1 MTSPCPEI
9 QNGYENGKAQPFSS
23 RHFEQILKAGHFAV
37 TTEIAPPDS
46 SDPEDIYTQAGIFD
60 GLVDA
65 INATDGAGA
74 NCHMSSLAVCS
85 LLNSRGYSSVMQVSC
100 RDRNRIAIQGDVLGA
115 SAIGVENVLC
125 LTGDGVQAG
134 DQPDARPVFDLDS
147 ISLLETLRG
156 MRDEARFLSGREI
169 KAPPQIF
176 LGAVAN
182 PFAEPLEIRAQRLA
196 KKITAGAQFIQTQY
210 CFDIERLRDYMAR
223 VRDFGLLEEIYILV
237 GVGVLVSA
245 RSARWMR
252 EHIPGVHVPN
262 EIIHRLESADDERA
276 EGVRIA
282 IEMMQQI
289 KEVEGVS
296 GIHVMAFHFKKLAAQ
311 AIRES
316 GVLGGRE
323 PWYPDHG

>member
-1 MTSPCPEI
+1 M
-9 QNGYENGKAQPFSS
+9 NAYSS
-23 RHFEQILKAGHFAV
+23 ESRAVSTRHFEQILQAGHFAV

-46 SDPEDIYTQAGIFD
+46 SNPEDIYTQAGIFA

-85 LLNSRGYSSVMQVSC
+85 LLNAKGYSSILQVSC

-115 SAIGVENVLC
+115 SAIGIENVLC

-134 DQPDARPVFDLDS
+134 DQPDAKPVFDLDS
-147 ISLLETLRG
+147 ISLLETLRQ

-169 KAPPQIF
+169 SDPPEIF

-182 PFAEPLEIRAQRLA
+182 PFAEPLSIRAHRLA
-196 KKITAGAQFIQTQY
+196 KKIAAGAEFIQTQY
-210 CFDIERLRDYMAR
+210 CFDIPRLRDYMAR
-223 VRDFGLLEEIYILV
+223 VRDFGLLEEVHILI

-252 EHIPGVHVPN
+252 EHIPGVHVPDDV
-262 EIIHRLESADDERA
+262 IHRLESADDERA

-282 IEMMQQI
+282 VEMMQQI

-296 GIHVMAFHFKKLAAQ
+296 GIHVMAFHHKQLAAQ

-316 GVLGGRE
+316 GVLGCRE
-323 PWYPDHG
+323 PWCPDRAIQN